1 MRAPASRRAGAR
13 ARAMS
18 TCAPCSSAPPLPP
31 RGPRAPTSRT
41 SSTAS
46 RPAAARCARLS
57 PSLTRSSWLPITC
70 LPRACLT
77 ANSEKPTSTRSP
89 RSEPSP
95 TSNDVS
101 SASATTSPSNQRPSP
116 HDPSSPLKL
125 FSWQRK
131 LRDASPVRRYPT
143 RASDGVTGRPRRIW
157 LGRAVIP
164 QNDGA
169 NQRSQD
175 GPAPSIERDDH
186 GISCRN

>member
-1 MRAPASRRAGAR
+1 
-13 ARAMS
+13 MS
-18 TCAPCSSAPPLPP
+18 TNSRISSDHPTLAP
-31 RGPRAPTSRT
+31 R
-41 SSTAS
+41 
-46 RPAAARCARLS
+46 
-57 PSLTRSSWLPITC
+57 
-70 LPRACLT
+70 
-77 ANSEKPTSTRSP
+77 
-89 RSEPSP
+89 
-95 TSNDVS
+95 
-101 SASATTSPSNQRPSP
+101 
-116 HDPSSPLKL
+116 
-125 FSWQRK
+125 QRK